1 MSFLNKQNYH
11 FIGIG
16 GIGISAIAKMLLLEG
31 KTVSGSDLSNSDIIE
46 DLKNLGADINLEQ
59 NENNIKK
66 ETEVVIYTV
75 AITEKNPE
83 LKRAKNLNI
92 ICKTYPEALGEL
104 SAIKK
109 TIAISGTHGKTT
121 TTAMIAHIMNK
132 QEIDPTVIVGSKI
145 LGENSNFK
153 KGKSNYLVVEACEY
167 KRSFLNLNPSILVIT
182 NIEEDHLDYYK
193 NLDDILSAFKELAE
207 RVSENGFIITD
218 LKSVNI
224 KTVLKEADLKN
235 GVKVLDY
242 NDIEIKDIISIEGK
256 HNLMNAK
263 SAIKTLESLWV
274 DREKSIL
281 ALKDFSGTWRRME
294 LKGEKDGNLYFDDYA
309 HHPTAIKVTLEAV
322 KQKYKDKKI
331 VCVFEPHQQSRTREF
346 FDQFVDSLAIADYIF
361 IAPVY
366 ITREEDDGITTNS
379 KIVNKLRENGRDA
392 KAVENPEE
400 LKSYLKKLK
409 RNDLCVILMGAG
421 DIYKWTPKLL
431 N

>member
-46 DLKNLGADINLEQ
+46 DLKKLGADINLDQ

-66 ETEVVIYTV
+66 EIEVVIYTV
-75 AITEKNPE
+75 AITENNPE
-83 LKRAKNLNI
+83 LKKARELQI

-132 QEIDPTVIVGSKI
+132 QKLDPTVIVGSKI

-153 KGKSNYLVVEACEY
+153 KGNSDYLVVEACEY

-193 NLDDILSAFKELAE
+193 NLDDILSAFKELTG

-218 LKSVNI
+218 LKSENI
-224 KTVLKEADLKN
+224 RTVLKEADLKN

-242 NDIEIKDIISIEGK
+242 NDIEIKDIISVEGE

-263 SAIKTLESLWV
+263 SAIKTLESLSV

-281 ALKDFSGTWRRME
+281 ALNDFSGTWRRME
-294 LKGEKDGNLYFDDYA
+294 YKGEKDGNLYFDDYA
-309 HHPTAIKVTLEAV
+309 HHPTAIKLTLKAL
-322 KQKYKDKKI
+322 KNKYKDKKI

-346 FDQFVDSLAIADYIF
+346 FDDFVEAVGTADFTF
-361 IAPVY
+361 IAPIF
-366 ITREEDDGITTNS
+366 ITREIDDLVTTNIKLS
-379 KIVNKLRENGRDA
+379 NAINNNGNVAFPVNN
-392 KAVENPEE
+392 VSE
-400 LKSYLKKLK
+400 LKKYIEKIS
-409 RNDLCVILMGAG
+409 NNNLCVVLMGAG
-421 DIYKWTPKLL
+421 DIYKWTPNLL
-431 N
+431 E